1 MKKIKGTTQLFVYS
15 LAVLS
20 SASMFLTIFAAT
32 SPTMP
37 EAKKPSVSDFSQ
49 LHMQMGQTVFAAAS
63 PFPDKIDLT
72 PIPGMETGGLAQM
85 LPPNSP
91 VVPPMPGNARGGGHD
106 DVLRVIGILPPDV
119 AILQCAGRTVTAKIG
134 TQTPWG
140 TLSSVSKAGV
150 TVGGEWI
157 DFKK

>member
-20 SASMFLTIFAAT
+20 SAGMFLTIFAAT

-49 LHMQMGQTVFAAAS
+49 LHMQ
-63 PFPDKIDLT
+63 IDLT

>member
-1 MKKIKGTTQLFVYS
+1 MKKIKVTTQLLVYG
-15 LAVLS
+15 LTVLS
-20 SASMFLTIFAAT
+20 SAGMFLTIFAAT

-37 EAKKPSVSDFSQ
+37 ETKKPNVSDFSQ

-63 PFPDKIDLT
+63 PFPDKVDLT
-72 PIPGMETGGLAQM
+72 PIPGMETGGLTQM

-150 TVGGEWI
+150 TVGGDWVA
-157 DFKK
+157 FKK